1 VITDASAR
9 NSSSV
14 RMVRSDRLVMAVEK
28 SPSIVMAIDVNRRMW
43 KRGDQRDIQ
52 NSFVME

>member
-1 VITDASAR
+1 MKEALT
-9 NSSSV
+9 V
-14 RMVRSDRLVMAVEK
+14 RMVRSDRLVIAVEK
-28 SPSIVMAIDVNRRMW
+28 SPSIVMAIDVNKRMG